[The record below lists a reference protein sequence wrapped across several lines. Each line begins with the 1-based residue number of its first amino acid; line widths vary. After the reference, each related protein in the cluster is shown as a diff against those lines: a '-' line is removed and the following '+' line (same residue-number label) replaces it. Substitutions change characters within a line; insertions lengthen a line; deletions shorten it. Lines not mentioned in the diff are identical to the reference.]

1 MNRNFN
7 FGSWLRILLCLS
19 IFPPLG
25 LFLLFRELMGY
36 RKALPSWRR
45 LEERPQEGEYHYTA
59 QELNRQKSGK
69 PARAQKRTP
78 AQLNLDSGKK
88 MTWIGGGLAAL
99 FGIIGVSELL
109 DYLSW
114 GGLQHAWSELFILFG
129 FCGAGVV
136 VAYAGASRTRKN
148 RRFQRYL
155 SLIGKQEQISV
166 ATLAQAMGCSVR
178 KVMDD
183 LDEMLERG
191 IFKKGYLDHGRK
203 MLMLTDEGV
212 QETVPPQP
220 EPETVAEPV
229 EENELLREIRQVND
243 AIADES
249 MSAKIDR
256 IENITAR
263 ILDYQKKNPGRDSEL
278 RSFLDYY
285 LPTTLKILR
294 SYAELEAQGIRGEN
308 IQSAKEKIEGMMDQV
323 VEGFEKQLD
332 RLFHAETLDISS
344 DIQVL
349 EQMLKKDGLSGDSGT
364 LHL

>member
-1 MNRNFN
+1 MNRKFN
-7 FGSWLRILLCLS
+7 YGRWILIVLALS
-19 IFPPLG
+19 TFPPAG
-25 LFLLFRELMGY
+25 LFFLFRELMGY
-36 RKALPSWRR
+36 RKALPPRR
-45 LEERPQEGEYHYTA
+45 HPADLSQDGEYHYTA
-59 QELNRQKSGK
+59 QELNEQKTKKSSQT
-69 PARAQKRTP
+69 QKRTS
-78 AQLNLDSGKK
+78 AQLDLSRGKK

-99 FGIIGVSELL
+99 FGILGISELL
-109 DYLSW
+109 EYLSW
-114 GGLQHAWSELFILFG
+114 GGLQYAWSELFPLFG
-129 FCGAGVV
+129 FCGAGLV
-136 VAYAGASRTRKN
+136 VAYAGVSRTRKD

-166 ATLAQAMGCSVR
+166 ATLAQAMGRSVR

-191 IFKKGYLDHGRK
+191 IFKTGYLDHGRG

-212 QETVPPQP
+212 QETVSPQP
-220 EPETVAEPV
+220 EPETVAEPM

-243 AIADES
+243 AIADKS

-285 LPTTLKILR
+285 LPTTLKILH